1 MGDDGIRWTLAT
13 EQIVDGEHAGDYDLR
28 IKGGDRTVQSI
39 TQAIEA
45 ADDGT
50 ERRGDASPSEALC
63 RALLDAAPDAMVI
76 VGEDRRIVLVNAEA
90 EKLFGYGRGELLG
103 QPAEMLVPERHRTAW
118 GAASL
123 SGLRRNGTEFAA
135 EVRLSTTATPDGT
148 LAIASVRDVTERDRT
163 RKEALA
169 NLNHDLRSPLN
180 AIMGFAG
187 LMHNGKLGPISTS
200 HKEYLGDILNNANEL
215 LQCINDAVGLGASP
229 AKS

>member
-1 MGDDGIRWTLAT
+1 M
-13 EQIVDGEHAGDYDLR
+13 QP
-28 IKGGDRTVQSI
+28 I
-39 TQAIEA
+39 TQSVDCAHE
-45 ADDGT
+45 GT
-50 ERRGDASPSEALC
+50 ERRSDVGPSEAVF
-63 RALLDAAPDAMVI
+63 RTLLDAVPDAMVI
-76 VGEDRRIVLVNAEA
+76 VGQDRRIVLVNAEA

-103 QPAEMLVPERHRTAW
+103 QPVEVLVPERHRIAW

-123 SGLRRNGTEFAA
+123 SGLRRDGTEFAA
-135 EVRLSTTATPDGT
+135 EIRLSATATPDGT

-163 RKEALA
+163 RNEALA

-187 LMHNGKLGPISTS
+187 LMYSGKLGPLSAS

-215 LQCINDAVGLGASP
+215 LQCINDAVGLGVPP